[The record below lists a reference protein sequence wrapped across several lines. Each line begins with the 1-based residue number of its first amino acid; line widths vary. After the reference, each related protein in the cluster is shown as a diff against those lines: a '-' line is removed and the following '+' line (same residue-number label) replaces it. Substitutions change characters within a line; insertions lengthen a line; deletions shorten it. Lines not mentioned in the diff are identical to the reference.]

1 MGKLKPPACKQG
13 KRSRTPQVTPLS
25 TQHMRPK
32 FSLEYVQKS
41 HCVSRCTQEE
51 KAALLERLHEL
62 SQLTWQSIMQAGRHG
77 QGCDTLPRNA
87 ISSIPSCIPED
98 TNILVFR
105 FNGKAPMVGFRRHE
119 VFLLCGWIEAL
130 HCINISAGW
139 PALPDLPARRSDTRL
154 VGGRP
159 DRTRRRAGQEIEQ
172 PALKVRLAWDHDRR
186 RRWRK
191 LRAIGDH
198 CKRRAGYR
206 CTGGERYPDQPEYAH
221 SELWHVEV
229 PVDIDGRFWRV
240 LFPSGVQQRGLCAR
254 HLSTLAR
261 RLH

>member
-62 SQLTWQSIMQAGRHG
+62 SQLTCRASCRRV
-77 QGCDTLPRNA
+77 DT
-87 ISSIPSCIPED
+87 
-98 TNILVFR
+98 
-105 FNGKAPMVGFRRHE
+105 GKAATHSPATPFHLFRPAFLKIRIFLFF
-119 VFLLCGWIEAL
+119 VLMAKRRWLASGVMWSFLLCGWIDAL
-130 HCINISAGW
+130 HCIHISAGW
-139 PALPDLPARRSDTRL
+139 PALPYLPARRSDTRL

-186 RRWRK
+186 RRWR
-191 LRAIGDH
+191 
-198 CKRRAGYR
+198 KRRAGYR

>member
-1 MGKLKPPACKQG
+1 MTM
-13 KRSRTPQVTPLS
+13 SV
-25 TQHMRPK
+25 
-32 FSLEYVQKS
+32 
-41 HCVSRCTQEE
+41 
-51 KAALLERLHEL
+51 
-62 SQLTWQSIMQAGRHG
+62 
-77 QGCDTLPRNA
+77 PRNVLWFEVLLYIDRKSTRLNSSHQI
-87 ISSIPSCIPED
+87 ISYA
-98 TNILVFR
+98 VFCLKTKKTP
-105 FNGKAPMVGFRRHE
+105 FHLFRPAFLKIRIFLFFDLMAKRRWLASG
-119 VFLLCGWIEAL
+119 VMRSFLLCDWIEAL